1 MSLISKWRKILPWE
15 EHELKIFYEA
25 YEQNGCKWNLLASL
39 LPERNKKMLK
49 MLYKQ
54 NEDYLTFP
62 ESKRRL
68 IFFQEMVQYFQKNF
82 VYVGDP
88 GESVYVSE
96 AEGCEVGSSDICSS
110 DSKNLSSGDPEKIV
124 SWDPVL
130 HMGSRRLSIIPK
142 WKKIARWDRV
152 ELAVFYTAYQLIG
165 CDWVKIASFL
175 PRRDVEMVKML
186 YLNNTVTTF
195 SFFVFLF
202 LMVIG
207 WSTFLFYHI
216 NFVVL
221 LLSQTYLK
229 RSSYE
234 GNLISFLVIVDMFQ
248 DKYVYGSDSG
258 ASEDSHNDD
267 SEKAADV
274 SEAEFVYKE
283 ADGTVQ
289 GKLEDAGNGLT
300 KVGNSGLE
308 SGKVCLFDFEEGAVE
323 RKNVLV
329 SVFLGDK
336 VFWQKKFVSVS
347 VKVCEFDSGTE
358 VDRVKVGISACGM
371 VFGDSD
377 SHKVVNRE

>member
-186 YLNNTVTTF
+186 YLNNT
-195 SFFVFLF
+195 
-202 LMVIG
+202 
-207 WSTFLFYHI
+207 
-216 NFVVL
+216 
-221 LLSQTYLK
+221 TYLK